1 MQGPFVTLAVTPA
14 APFPPRHIQHG
25 HVLQGLQL
33 PAQIPS
39 SPSLQKPHDLRGDL
53 RGDWVGHW
61 VVDWVGTPLLGTL
74 LIVFLPRW
82 PFAQGTQNALSTRP
96 ASPAL
101 LPRRASRDSLN
112 LSRESRGSITRGST
126 CSGSAW
132 DGLPRRP
139 GGDACLPRTRG
150 SCRQRT
156 STANRPRPPRC
167 GWRSGPGTSGRA
179 R

>member
-1 MQGPFVTLAVTPA
+1 MATCSKACSSLRRCSPVPAFRSRTTCGVTCGVTGSVTGWLTGLAPLGHPAHHFSAMAPIRSRHSERHHPA
-14 APFPPRHIQHG
+14 ARH
-25 HVLQGLQL
+25 
-33 PAQIPS
+33 
-39 SPSLQKPHDLRGDL
+39 
-53 RGDWVGHW
+53 
-61 VVDWVGTPLLGTL
+61 
-74 LIVFLPRW
+74 
-82 PFAQGTQNALSTRP
+82 N
-96 ASPAL
+96 SPAL
-101 LPRRASRDSLN
+101 LPRRASQDSLN

-150 SCRQRT
+150 SCRRRT
-156 STANRPRPPRC
+156 SIANRPRPPGC